1 MPNPTTSMFDM
12 TGKTVLV
19 TGGSRGIG
27 FAIART
33 LGQAGAAVAFNC
45 RSEAGRDQA
54 LEAYRA
60 AGVDALG
67 YVCDVC
73 DEAGVRSMVDDIIDK
88 TGRIDVLVNNAASTC
103 RLPMHEMPT
112 EDFRRVLETGVTSAF
127 VVSKAVLPHMMER
140 GSGKVINICSMMSEL
155 GRSTM
160 AAYASAKGAIKM
172 LTRNMAAE
180 YGPHGIQCNG
190 LGPGYI
196 ATDFNAVMREPLEDG
211 SPNPFDTFIQQ
222 RTPAGR
228 WGTVDDLTGPALFL
242 ASGASDFMNGQ
253 VLYIDGGILA
263 YLGR

>member
-1 MPNPTTSMFDM
+1 MTNPAATMFDM

-27 FAIART
+27 FAIAKT
-33 LGQAGAAVAFNC
+33 LGQAGATIAFNC
-45 RSEAGRDQA
+45 RGEDGRDRA
-54 LEAYRA
+54 LAAYTDL
-60 AGVDALG
+60 GVKALG
-67 YVCDVC
+67 YACDVC
-73 DEAGVRSMVDDIIDK
+73 DEEGVRAMVTDIIDK
-88 TGRIDVLVNNAASTC
+88 TGGIDVLVNNAASTC
-103 RLPMHEMPT
+103 RMPMHEMLT
-112 EDFRRVLETGVTSAF
+112 DDFRRVLETGVTSAF
-127 VVSKAVLPHMMER
+127 IVSKAVLPNMMER
-140 GSGKVINICSMMSEL
+140 GSGKVINVCSMMSEL

-196 ATDFNAVMREPLEDG
+196 ATDFNAVMREPQQNG
-211 SPNPFDTFIQQ
+211 SPNPFDTFIKQ

>member
-1 MPNPTTSMFDM
+1 MTNPAKTMFDM

-27 FAIART
+27 FAIGKT
-33 LGQAGAAVAFNC
+33 LGQAGATIAFNC
-45 RSEAGRDQA
+45 RSEANRDKA
-54 LEAYRA
+54 LAAYRA
-60 AGVDALG
+60 SNVEAIG

-73 DEAGVRSMVDDIIDK
+73 DETGVQAMVHDIHGQ
-88 TGRIDVLVNNAASTC
+88 TGSIDVLVNNAASTC

-112 EDFRRVLETGVTSAF
+112 ENFKHVLDTGVTSAF
-127 VVSKAVLPHMMER
+127 VVSKAVLPNMMER
-140 GSGKVINICSMMSEL
+140 RSGKIINICSMMSEL
-155 GRSTM
+155 GRPTM

-180 YGPHGIQCNG
+180 YGPYGIQCNG

-196 ATDFNAVMREPLEDG
+196 ATDFNAVMRETQQDG
-211 SPNPFDTFIQQ
+211 SPNPFDAFIRQ

-228 WGTVDDLTGPALFL
+228 WGTIDDLTGPALFL
-242 ASGASDFMNGQ
+242 ASSASDFMNGQ